1 MVDQK
6 VKSELKVFAL
16 NSNRPLAE
24 KVAQHLGLELGKATI
39 SRYNDGEISVN
50 IEESI
55 RGDHVFL
62 IQSTSAPVDAHL
74 METLIMMDALRR
86 ASAQTINVV
95 LPYYGYAR
103 QDRKARPREPI
114 TAKLVANLLETAGAT
129 RVIGLDFHAVQLQGF
144 FDIPVDH
151 LFAASLLAEY
161 FLKSCSD
168 REEIV
173 VVAPDHSG
181 VSRARKLAEFLQA
194 PIAIIDKRRPKSTVA
209 SAMKIVGEVEGKTC
223 ILADDLIDTAVTVSA
238 AAQALKNNGA
248 KEVYATATHAVF
260 SGSATKRLEESSIEK
275 VVVTDSIYLPEEKQI
290 EKVVQISVGE
300 LLADAIKCVYENRS
314 ISPLYEKKY
323 DSIRKD

>member
-1 MVDQK
+1 MVNQK

-24 KVAQHLGLELGKATI
+24 KIAGHLGLELGKATV
-39 SRYNDGEISVN
+39 SRYSDGEISIN

-114 TAKLVANLLETAGAT
+114 TAKLVANLLVTAGAT

-151 LFAASLLAEY
+151 LFAASLFAEY
-161 FLKSCSD
+161 FLNRCQD
-168 REEIV
+168 REGIV

-181 VSRARKLAEFLQA
+181 VTRARRLAEFLQA
-194 PIAIIDKRRPKSTVA
+194 PIAIIDKRRSKATVD

-223 ILADDLIDTAVTVSA
+223 ILADDLIDTAVTVTA
-238 AAQALKNNGA
+238 AAQALKKNGA
-248 KEVYATATHAVF
+248 KEVFAAASHAVF
-260 SGSATKRLEESSIEK
+260 SGSAVDRLAKSLIEE
-275 VVVTDSIYLPEEKQI
+275 VVVTDSIYLPGEKQI
-290 EKVVQISVGE
+290 DKVVQISVAE
-300 LLADAIKCVYENRS
+300 LLADAIKCVYEDRS

-323 DSIRKD
+323 DIIE